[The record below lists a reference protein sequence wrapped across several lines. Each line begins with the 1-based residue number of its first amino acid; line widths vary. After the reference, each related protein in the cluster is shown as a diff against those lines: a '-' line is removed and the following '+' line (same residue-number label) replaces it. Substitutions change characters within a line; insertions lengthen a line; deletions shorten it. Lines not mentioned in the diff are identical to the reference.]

1 MGTHNEESG
10 KQRHK
15 RSAVNRLLRLLSVVG
30 LIAAIVKELRTPA
43 DVRTWEGTLIG
54 FVPYDLRRPTMD
66 RFKERLWNRDGPLVS
81 PQVFGVGWTVNFGAL
96 VSRLRPGG

>member
-15 RSAVNRLLRLLSVVG
+15 RSALNRLLRFLSVVG
-30 LIAAIVKELRTPA
+30 LIAAIVKELQTPA
-43 DVRTWEGTLIG
+43 DARTWEGTLIG

-66 RFKERLWNRDGPLVS
+66 RFKERLWNRDGSLVS